1 MNKAIKIVVIIG
13 VSLLLV
19 GCVIFVVAM
28 SLNGWDFSALSSEY
42 EKKTLV
48 ATEEK
53 SVVVLDF
60 QNSDVQVKYAQV
72 EYASVEYSVAKG
84 KDGKELNAFDIV
96 DENGKLSLT
105 ERRVVQTWFF
115 GFNVKP
121 TAILTLPNTFCDL
134 TVKTDNGKIVIDK
147 SVNGGFGKVEFD
159 TDNGEIDIRGD
170 MTCSS
175 LTATTNNGKITFGGK
190 LSADGDVKAES
201 DNGKISVNGEL
212 KARGVRFDTDN
223 GAVSSSSVI
232 DAESVYMKTE
242 NGGITV
248 TLAGKTG
255 DYSVTAKTGN
265 GSCNVADSEGGSR
278 TLVAKTGNGAIK
290 VSFVQD

>member
-1 MNKAIKIVVIIG
+1 MNKAIKIVIIIG
-13 VSLLLV
+13 VSLLVV

-28 SLNGWDFSALSSEY
+28 SANGWDFSALSSEY

-60 QNSDVQVKYAQV
+60 QNSDVQVKYDQV
-72 EYASVEYSVAKG
+72 DYVSVEYSIAKG

-96 DENGKLSLT
+96 DENGKLSLV

-121 TAILTLPNTFCDL
+121 TATLILPNALCDL
-134 TVKTDNGKIVIDK
+134 TVKTDNGKIVIDN
-147 SVNGGFGKVEFD
+147 SVKGDFGKVEFD
-159 TDNGEIDIRGD
+159 TDNGEIDVRGD

-190 LSADGDVKAES
+190 LSVDGDVKAES
-201 DNGKISVNGEL
+201 DNGKITVNGEV
-212 KARGVRFDTDN
+212 KARGVRLETDN
-223 GAVSSSSVI
+223 GEVSSSAVI
-232 DAESVYMKTE
+232 NAENVYLKTA

-248 TLAGKTG
+248 TLAGKNA
-255 DYSVTAKTGN
+255 DYVVTAKTGN
-265 GSCNVADSEGGSR
+265 GSCNVVDSDSGSR

-290 VSFVQD
+290 ISFVQD